1 MKKIRYLYISI
12 ANIILFVLWTIAVC
26 FIDVKAVGPENSLV
40 GFSTLNTLFH
50 KTVGVNM
57 WLYTVTD
64 WLSIFPLCIVI
75 GFALLGLLQLI
86 KRKNLFRVD
95 YDILMLGI
103 FYIVVFSVFIFFEV
117 FPVNYRPVLIK
128 GILEASYPSSTT
140 TLVLC
145 VMPTAY
151 MQLNN
156 RITNIKLKKYVL
168 VFIITFTVFMVSG
181 RVLSGVHWIT
191 DIIGGCLISFG
202 LVNMYRF
209 LTDIKTDL

>member
-1 MKKIRYLYISI
+1 
-12 ANIILFVLWTIAVC
+12 
-26 FIDVKAVGPENSLV
+26 
-40 GFSTLNTLFH
+40 
-50 KTVGVNM
+50 M

>member
-12 ANIILFVLWTIAVC
+12 ASIILFVLWTIAVC
-26 FIDVKAVGPENSLV
+26 FIDVKAVGPENSVV

-50 KTVGVNM
+50 NITGVNM
-57 WLYTVTD
+57 WLYAVTD
-64 WLSIFPLCIVI
+64 WLSIIPLCIVI

-117 FPVNYRPVLIK
+117 FPVNYRPVLIE

-140 TLVLC
+140 MLVLC

-151 MQLNN
+151 IQLNK
-156 RITNIKLKKYVL
+156 RINDIKFKKYVL

-181 RVLSGVHWIT
+181 RILSGVHWIT
-191 DIIGGCLISFG
+191 DIIGGCLISCG
-202 LVNMYRF
+202 LVNMYCY
-209 LTDIKTDL
+209 LTDTKTDL